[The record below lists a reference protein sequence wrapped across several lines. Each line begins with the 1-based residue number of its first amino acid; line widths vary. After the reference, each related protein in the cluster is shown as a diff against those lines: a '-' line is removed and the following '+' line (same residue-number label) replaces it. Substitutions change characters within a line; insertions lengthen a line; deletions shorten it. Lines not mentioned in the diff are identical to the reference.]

1 MIIISY
7 NPFLKTAIK
16 RKDLSKPMKILL
28 KKNLLHGNIL
38 DFGAGHGL
46 DVSLLS
52 SKFRI
57 KGYDKYN
64 PDYKDDSLLIDVYD
78 TVTCNYVFNV
88 IPNLEEHQGLLQQL
102 QQLSDNVYISV
113 RSDKKA
119 IQPNW
124 TYSESELGYWTGRE
138 SFQRFYTKELVRKLF
153 GNVEFIHND
162 GALILFKL

>member
-1 MIIISY
+1 MGAGY
-7 NPFLKTAIK
+7 GEDVEFLK
-16 RKDLSKPMKILL
+16 
-28 KKNLLHGNIL
+28 
-38 DFGAGHGL
+38 
-46 DVSLLS
+46 

-57 KGYDKYN
+57 VGYDKFN
-64 PDYKDDSLLIDVYD
+64 SDYKNDSLLIDVYD

-88 IPNLEEHQGLLQQL
+88 IPDLTEHQELIQQL

-124 TYSESELGYWTGRE
+124 TYDEGSLGYWTGRE
-138 SFQRFYTKELVRKLF
+138 SFQRFYTKDLVKKLF

-162 GALILFKL
+162 GALIIFKLI